1 MISTRT
7 NTLTRW
13 FLAASLVVLP
23 LAAQDIIS
31 VVGGMVYHIEGDA
44 LIEDKAVKFDPARPP
59 QLEKGEKLRTEMGRA
74 EVMIVHD
81 GFMRLSPYSSM
92 EMVRVGSDTAHMRL
106 HKGWAIVDLKEV
118 WDNES
123 VSAEIGDNQIK
134 FLKGGLYRLEA
145 RENEPVRV
153 KVFKGK
159 AAVVVNGNETTI
171 KSKKMVEIDGA
182 SGAVVKFD
190 PKDIDTFDE
199 WQRIRAGVILEKRKA
214 AMALA
219 RKGEGERADLL
230 LLKQGSAM
238 WGCRQAGIGCQGS
251 LGGGIGGAGGG
262 RGGFGGSGPGVSSSG
277 GRPAGGGGAPSGGGG
292 GGR

>member
-7 NTLTRW
+7 LTVTRW
-13 FLAASLVVLP
+13 LLAASLVVLP
-23 LAAQDIIS
+23 LGAQEIIS
-31 VVGGMVYHIEGDA
+31 AVGGMVYHIEGDA
-44 LIEDKAVKFDPARPP
+44 LIEGKAVKFDPARPP
-59 QLEKGEKLRTEMGRA
+59 QLKKGEKLRTEMGRA

-81 GFMRLSPYSSM
+81 GFMRLAPYSSM
-92 EMVRVGSDTAHMRL
+92 EMVRAGSDTAHMRL

-118 WDNES
+118 WDKES
-123 VSAEIGDNQIK
+123 VSAVIGDNEIK

-159 AAVVVNGNETTI
+159 AAVVVDGDERSI
-171 KSKKMVEIDGA
+171 KSKKMIEIGGA
-182 SGAVVKFD
+182 SDAAVKFD

-199 WQRIRAGVILEKRKA
+199 WQRLRAGVIAEKRKA
-214 AMALA
+214 AMAAA

-238 WGCRQAGIGCQGS
+238 WGCRQVGIGCRGS
-251 LGGGIGGAGGG
+251 LGGGLGGSQGGIGG
-262 RGGFGGSGPGVSSSG
+262 RG
-277 GRPAGGGGAPSGGGG
+277 GGGGAPRPAGGAAGGGAPGG